1 MKAPHGKKGP
11 KPLQKGSGT
20 LFGGVFAGF
29 LALDA
34 SKKVFEHFL
43 IDILWCLNILNNISK
58 IEKNHTVPLKE
69 INTFY
74 DVERSY
80 RGNKKKMLSI
90 FNNLTIH
97 I

>member
-43 IDILWCLNILNNISK
+43 IDILCCLNILNNISK
-58 IEKNHTVPLKE
+58 IEKNHTVPLMLLRVIRFTNIHVK
-69 INTFY
+69 NS
-74 DVERSY
+74 SY
-80 RGNKKKMLSI
+80 M
-90 FNNLTIH
+90 
-97 I
+97 

>member
-29 LALDA
+29 LALDS

-43 IDILWCLNILNNISK
+43 IDILCCLNILNNISK
-58 IEKNHTVPLKE
+58 IEKNHTVPLM
-69 INTFY
+69 NL
-74 DVERSY
+74 
-80 RGNKKKMLSI
+80 KMKTTLQ
-90 FNNLTIH
+90 TKYK
-97 I
+97 

>member
-58 IEKNHTVPLKE
+58 IEKNHTVPLKDWA
-69 INTFY
+69 Y
-74 DVERSY
+74 PGPGS
-80 RGNKKKMLSI
+80 M
-90 FNNLTIH
+90 
-97 I
+97 

>member
-58 IEKNHTVPLKE
+58 IEKNHTVPLRIKQRSFFHRSGKLLKKTDE
-69 INTFY
+69 RIN
-74 DVERSY
+74 
-80 RGNKKKMLSI
+80 GL
-90 FNNLTIH
+90 
-97 I
+97 

>member
-43 IDILWCLNILNNISK
+43 IDILCCLNILNNISK
-58 IEKNHTVPLKE
+58 IEKNHTVPLMQLL
-69 INTFY
+69 NS
-74 DVERSY
+74 VEVCSRVHLQF
-80 RGNKKKMLSI
+80 M
-90 FNNLTIH
+90 
-97 I
+97 

>member
-43 IDILWCLNILNNISK
+43 IDILCCLNILNNISK
-58 IEKNHTVPLKE
+58 IEKNHTVPLRTMD
-69 INTFY
+69 INTVY
-74 DVERSY
+74 V
-80 RGNKKKMLSI
+80 LI
-90 FNNLTIH
+90 WAL
-97 I
+97 

>member
-43 IDILWCLNILNNISK
+43 IDILCCLNILNNISK
-58 IEKNHTVPLKE
+58 IEKNHTVPL
-69 INTFY
+69 
-74 DVERSY
+74 RSSAARFTLHATHLLY
-80 RGNKKKMLSI
+80 TTRTHTQYSI
-90 FNNLTIH
+90 
-97 I
+97 